1 MSEFEVTKSLD
12 IHGIAAGELLVIV
25 EFCRYG
31 NIRDYLLSN
40 RQTFINDIDDS
51 DNQEGC
57 FQKYVDFFQLVNFNL
72 IAELKLTELR
82 NDFYITIFSCAFRK
96 NVSTPQMSNIEDVDG
111 YLKLYSV
118 ENESLNHNSSTT
130 ICAHN
135 LIDWAFQI
143 SCGMNYLVKRRVRIT
158 SFILFS
164 QKVTIIV
171 SQNLGFAR

>member
-82 NDFYITIFSCAFRK
+82 NDFMLPYLAALLGKMFRRRK
-96 NVSTPQMSNIEDVDG
+96 
-111 YLKLYSV
+111 
-118 ENESLNHNSSTT
+118 
-130 ICAHN
+130 CR
-135 LIDWAFQI
+135 I
-143 SCGMNYLVKRRVRIT
+143 SKT
-158 SFILFS
+158 
-164 QKVTIIV
+164 
-171 SQNLGFAR
+171 

>member
-1 MSEFEVTKSLD
+1 
-12 IHGIAAGELLVIV
+12 
-25 EFCRYG
+25 
-31 NIRDYLLSN
+31 
-40 RQTFINDIDDS
+40 
-51 DNQEGC
+51 
-57 FQKYVDFFQLVNFNL
+57 
-72 IAELKLTELR
+72 
-82 NDFYITIFSCAFRK
+82 
-96 NVSTPQMSNIEDVDG
+96 MSNIEDVDG

-158 SFILFS
+158 SFILFN